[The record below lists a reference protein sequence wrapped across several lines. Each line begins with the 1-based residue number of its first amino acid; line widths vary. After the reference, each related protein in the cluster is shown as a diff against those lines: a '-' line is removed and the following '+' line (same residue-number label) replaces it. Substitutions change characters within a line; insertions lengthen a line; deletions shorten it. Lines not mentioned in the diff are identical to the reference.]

1 MYQDWNEVV
10 FQKKP
15 KTTQSPHFEKSKEQ
29 RLEEDTD
36 TLNHSTVGLSLGK
49 QIQKARLA
57 NGIKT
62 QKELASLIN
71 TKPDIINSYECGKA
85 IPDNAVMQKL
95 RRVLKTTFNTK

>member
-15 KTTQSPHFEKSKEQ
+15 KTSQYAHFEKSKDEKLEQ
-29 RLEEDTD
+29 DTE

-49 QIQKARLA
+49 QIQRARLA
-57 NGIKT
+57 NGINT

-71 TKPDIINSYECGKA
+71 TKPDIINAYECGKA

-95 RRVLKTTFNTK
+95 RRVLKTTFRTK

>member
-85 IPDNAVMQKL
+85 IINHKILNKIEKQLNIKL
-95 RRVLKTTFNTK
+95 K